1 MWGNNVLK
9 GLQRFEPEPKS
20 ASDFNPGH
28 PAAAGPWTA
37 DYGGAEPRRVT
48 LTVTWGI
55 NIQLL
60 GQQGGG
66 SGHRQEA
73 IREQLCE
80 RGQEWA
86 GGKVTGELEAKGG

>member
-1 MWGNNVLK
+1 M
-9 GLQRFEPEPKS
+9 
-20 ASDFNPGH
+20 
-28 PAAAGPWTA
+28 
-37 DYGGAEPRRVT
+37 T

-60 GQQGGG
+60 GQRGGG